1 MKEIEV
7 RVYGQLL
14 PTGEYLYSLT
24 DKHGAV
30 RVTSRN
36 LDAIM
41 GVYKTLSD
49 YYSIRAICNLIVPR
63 QKRQIRKK
71 EVSDYDGIFGS
82 YRKLD

>member
-14 PTGEYLYSLT
+14 PTGEYMYSLT

-49 YYSIRAICNLIVPR
+49 YYSLRGDTCYLQLDYAASEAAN
-63 QKRQIRKK
+63 KK
-71 EVSDYDGIFGS
+71 KGG
-82 YRKLD
+82 K